1 MADSSSKLIKALFSS
16 SNSGENKT
24 NFDASKINPR
34 ILKILGVNEF
44 DIEDEQEYLSLLKE
58 KMLLISMEKSKLPRE
73 DEEVIIEEFKRI
85 KSKKFP
91 KKKLTADSFKK
102 NLSLGENF
110 NLSFG
115 EKISSVIGKSNF
127 IDISKII
134 PKSFIETELDSGKTN
149 EPEETE
155 EVKNIKTTKVNN
167 IEEVRNVISKLI
179 SGKTN
184 EPEEVKNIKTTKVNN
199 IEEVRNVISK
209 LISGKTNEPEETEE
223 VKNIKT
229 TKVNNIEEVRN
240 VISKLISGKTN
251 EPEEVKNIEEELISE
266 EIDERILRLLNLKD
280 TFDIDYGTYIS
291 LLKEKLVLSSLGKQ
305 KIPREEEVLLQEEY
319 KRVKSKKDKG
329 RFKPKKKITAE
340 IFATEPSVGNIKN
353 NLLFGEPEKRQLALP
368 PAVDKMSG
376 KSDIQEI
383 IDSLATIIEQL
394 TLFNSLS
401 RDEQERDRRATE
413 NRRRRER
420 EGELEKGF
428 DGVMKAAEKVIAPV
442 KSILDRIINFLVMT
456 LIGRSLV
463 LILRWFSDPENKEK
477 VKAIGRFLGDHW
489 PKLLALFIAFGTG
502 LGGFVRGLIGVVI
515 KGTGAL
521 IKGAFWLAKKA
532 GIKGAAGAF
541 KFLGGPKGKLIG
553 KGLELAAVVGG
564 TLALSK
570 GLEDFGGIGGGE
582 TSPPSGLSAEE
593 ETTPRATFSGG
604 GFANL
609 KNLFGNIGG
618 MFNGVVSGPKG
629 TDKVPAMLTDGE
641 FVMSRGAVQ
650 KYGVDTLEGMN
661 AAGGGN
667 NKPKVVEGTT
677 YAAGGGLVGDNSRSR
692 LRSAARSLTP
702 DAAEGLRTQKFTTL
716 WHGTSDIYK
725 KMIESGGIDPKKFT
739 FGALGE
745 GFYTTPDIKI
755 ARLYAEQ
762 SAELGGG
769 KPALVRLRVPTN
781 VLNQYTA
788 NLRDKG
794 RVLSGNE
801 LIQYTDNFRPQLRG
815 NTRSSNMYVWGGRGQ
830 TTPEGFGPRIG
841 NVGKGGLSMSQQYD
855 AANLANRFGTTEASP
870 STIKS
875 PKAPQRWMDK
885 FISGGPKITE
895 KTTRVVRS
903 PIPAT
908 SAIVPYVGGGLART
922 GVSGGL
928 TTPPI
933 QRINTN
939 MNVRGGIGGLRST
952 GIEILANYLMERGFD
967 KINAMIIAKKIDEG
981 KKLTGDKKEN
991 YVERLRNI
999 VDREER
1005 WQRGFGGIFD
1015 SILGMGKESS
1025 SQKMSKSAKAILEG
1039 IGSGAHQGGAI
1050 KGGWGLRMQEFKD
1063 APKTSIMT
1071 DDKGRP
1077 FVGHKAFRGGK
1088 LVYVRGP
1095 EPGTGTTNPLEMLGR
1110 MINPGAYKENDAK
1123 LAGQKHK
1130 EAMVNSLQSFQE
1142 RGMSPNAQ
1150 ARMMKQM
1157 GGNLKDVQNNL
1168 DFRKK
1173 TQAKIAPT
1181 KPTSKS
1187 SAITPPQQN
1196 KVNVTYSE
1204 RMKKRREIRN
1214 AGSRRGGTS
1223 SAAPQVPQFSSSSR
1237 TRSRKRTASTYG
1249 IG

>member
-91 KKKLTADSFKK
+91 KKKLTADSFKRGTAVEDFINK
-102 NLSLGENF
+102 NVGVNLNIKSLGG
-110 NLSFG
+110 S
-115 EKISSVIGKSNF
+115 
-127 IDISKII
+127 
-134 PKSFIETELDSGKTN
+134 
-149 EPEETE
+149 
-155 EVKNIKTTKVNN
+155 IK
-167 IEEVRNVISKLI
+167 
-179 SGKTN
+179 
-184 EPEEVKNIKTTKVNN
+184 P
-199 IEEVRNVISK
+199 
-209 LISGKTNEPEETEE
+209 
-223 VKNIKT
+223 
-229 TKVNNIEEVRN
+229 
-240 VISKLISGKTN
+240 
-251 EPEEVKNIEEELISE
+251 
-266 EIDERILRLLNLKD
+266 
-280 TFDIDYGTYIS
+280 
-291 LLKEKLVLSSLGKQ
+291 Q
-305 KIPREEEVLLQEEY
+305 
-319 KRVKSKKDKG
+319 
-329 RFKPKKKITAE
+329 
-340 IFATEPSVGNIKN
+340 
-353 NLLFGEPEKRQLALP
+353 QLALP

-383 IDSLATIIEQL
+383 IDSLASIIEQL

-477 VKAIGRFLGDHW
+477 VEAIGRFLGDHW

-570 GLEDFGGIGGGE
+570 GLEDFGGIGRE
-582 TSPPSGLSAEE
+582 KTSPPAGLSGEE

-677 YAAGGGLVGDNSRSR
+677 YAAGGGMIGDK
-692 LRSAARSLTP
+692 P
-702 DAAEGLRTQKFTTL
+702 
-716 WHGTSDIYK
+716 
-725 KMIESGGIDPKKFT
+725 
-739 FGALGE
+739 
-745 GFYTTPDIKI
+745 
-755 ARLYAEQ
+755 AEQ
-762 SAELGGG
+762 ELKKDRFELGKDSQPEKT
-769 KPALVRLRVPTN
+769 KP
-781 VLNQYTA
+781 
-788 NLRDKG
+788 
-794 RVLSGNE
+794 S
-801 LIQYTDNFRPQLRG
+801 
-815 NTRSSNMYVWGGRGQ
+815 
-830 TTPEGFGPRIG
+830 FGPGATPQMSSQEDMNKKANQIRFEDRIKRIE
-841 NVGKGGLSMSQQYD
+841 NQIQVNLALSQGKGI
-855 AANLANRFGTTEASP
+855 N
-870 STIKS
+870 IK
-875 PKAPQRWMDK
+875 
-885 FISGGPKITE
+885 G
-895 KTTRVVRS
+895 
-903 PIPAT
+903 AT
-908 SAIVPYVGGGLART
+908 SGAQLGT
-922 GVSGGL
+922 G
-928 TTPPI
+928 
-933 QRINTN
+933 
-939 MNVRGGIGGLRST
+939 
-952 GIEILANYLMERGFD
+952 Y
-967 KINAMIIAKKIDEG
+967 
-981 KKLTGDKKEN
+981 
-991 YVERLRNI
+991 
-999 VDREER
+999 
-1005 WQRGFGGIFD
+1005 
-1015 SILGMGKESS
+1015 
-1025 SQKMSKSAKAILEG
+1025 SAKY
-1039 IGSGAHQGGAI
+1039 QGRNSIVI
-1050 KGGWGLRMQEFKD
+1050 KGGAKNFTSGIGDNEITLGGNRYYAQKRGDDVIYSLAKAGGSLMGGSGLK
-1063 APKTSIMT
+1063 SI
-1071 DDKGRP
+1071 DKKKLPPTQIMMGGDGKP
-1077 FVGHKAFRGGK
+1077 FVGFLAFEKGEPVYKRGAT
-1088 LVYVRGP
+1088 
-1095 EPGTGTTNPLEMLGR
+1095 PGTGTTNPLEALGR
-1110 MINPGAYKENDAK
+1110 WMNPNAYKENDK
-1123 LAGQKHK
+1123 KMEERK
-1130 EAMVNSLQSFQE
+1130 KREAEVNSLE
-1142 RGMSPNAQ
+1142 YYKGIGMRDSSI
-1150 ARMMKQM
+1150 KQQM
-1157 GGNLKDVQNNL
+1157 TATGQNYTRASNDL
-1168 DFRKK
+1168 QYRQN

-1187 SAITPPQQN
+1187 SAVTPPQQN
-1196 KVNVTYSE
+1196 KVNVTYVES
-1204 RMKKRREIRN
+1204 MKKRRAART
-1214 AGSRRGGTS
+1214 AGGTS

>member
-58 KMLLISMEKSKLPRE
+58 KMLLITMGKSKLPRE

-91 KKKLTADSFKK
+91 KKKITADSFKK
-102 NLSLGENF
+102 GTAVDGFINKNVGVNLNIKSLG
-110 NLSFG
+110 
-115 EKISSVIGKSNF
+115 SS
-127 IDISKII
+127 
-134 PKSFIETELDSGKTN
+134 
-149 EPEETE
+149 
-155 EVKNIKTTKVNN
+155 IK
-167 IEEVRNVISKLI
+167 
-179 SGKTN
+179 
-184 EPEEVKNIKTTKVNN
+184 P
-199 IEEVRNVISK
+199 
-209 LISGKTNEPEETEE
+209 
-223 VKNIKT
+223 
-229 TKVNNIEEVRN
+229 
-240 VISKLISGKTN
+240 
-251 EPEEVKNIEEELISE
+251 
-266 EIDERILRLLNLKD
+266 
-280 TFDIDYGTYIS
+280 
-291 LLKEKLVLSSLGKQ
+291 Q
-305 KIPREEEVLLQEEY
+305 
-319 KRVKSKKDKG
+319 
-329 RFKPKKKITAE
+329 
-340 IFATEPSVGNIKN
+340 
-353 NLLFGEPEKRQLALP
+353 QLALP

-383 IDSLATIIEQL
+383 IDSLASIIEQL

-401 RDEQERDRRATE
+401 REEQERDRRATE

-582 TSPPSGLSAEE
+582 TSPPAGLSGEE
-593 ETTPRATFSGG
+593 EITPRATFSGG

-677 YAAGGGLVGDNSRSR
+677 YAAGGGMIGDKLKAPE
-692 LRSAARSLTP
+692 LRKEA
-702 DAAEGLRTQKFTTL
+702 
-716 WHGTSDIYK
+716 
-725 KMIESGGIDPKKFT
+725 ESGLVK
-739 FGALGE
+739 
-745 GFYTTPDIKI
+745 
-755 ARLYAEQ
+755 
-762 SAELGGG
+762 S
-769 KPALVRLRVPTN
+769 KP
-781 VLNQYTA
+781 
-788 NLRDKG
+788 
-794 RVLSGNE
+794 S
-801 LIQYTDNFRPQLRG
+801 
-815 NTRSSNMYVWGGRGQ
+815 
-830 TTPEGFGPRIG
+830 FGPGATPQMSSQEDMNKKANQIRFEDRIKRIE
-841 NVGKGGLSMSQQYD
+841 NQIQVNLALSQGKGI
-855 AANLANRFGTTEASP
+855 N
-870 STIKS
+870 IK
-875 PKAPQRWMDK
+875 
-885 FISGGPKITE
+885 G
-895 KTTRVVRS
+895 
-903 PIPAT
+903 AT
-908 SAIVPYVGGGLART
+908 SGAQLGT
-922 GVSGGL
+922 G
-928 TTPPI
+928 
-933 QRINTN
+933 
-939 MNVRGGIGGLRST
+939 
-952 GIEILANYLMERGFD
+952 Y
-967 KINAMIIAKKIDEG
+967 
-981 KKLTGDKKEN
+981 
-991 YVERLRNI
+991 
-999 VDREER
+999 
-1005 WQRGFGGIFD
+1005 
-1015 SILGMGKESS
+1015 
-1025 SQKMSKSAKAILEG
+1025 SAKY
-1039 IGSGAHQGGAI
+1039 QGRNSIVI
-1050 KGGWGLRMQEFKD
+1050 KGGAKNFTSGIGDNEITLGGNRYYAQKRGDDVIYSRAKAGGSLMGGSGLK
-1063 APKTSIMT
+1063 SI
-1071 DDKGRP
+1071 DKKKLPPTQIMMGGDGKP
-1077 FVGHKAFRGGK
+1077 FVGFLAFEKGEPVYKRGAT
-1088 LVYVRGP
+1088 
-1095 EPGTGTTNPLEMLGR
+1095 PGTGTTNPLEALGR
-1110 MINPGAYKENDAK
+1110 WMNPNTYKENDK
-1123 LAGQKHK
+1123 KMEERK
-1130 EAMVNSLQSFQE
+1130 KREAEVNSLE
-1142 RGMSPNAQ
+1142 YYKGIGMRDSSI
-1150 ARMMKQM
+1150 KQQM
-1157 GGNLKDVQNNL
+1157 TATGQNYTRASNDL
-1168 DFRKK
+1168 QYRQN

-1187 SAITPPQQN
+1187 SAVTPPQQN
-1196 KVNVTYSE
+1196 KVNVTYVES
-1204 RMKKRREIRN
+1204 MKKRRAART
-1214 AGSRRGGTS
+1214 AGGTS

>member
-134 PKSFIETELDSGKTN
+134 PKSFIETELDF
-149 EPEETE
+149 
-155 EVKNIKTTKVNN
+155 
-167 IEEVRNVISKLI
+167 
-179 SGKTN
+179 
-184 EPEEVKNIKTTKVNN
+184 
-199 IEEVRNVISK
+199 
-209 LISGKTNEPEETEE
+209 
-223 VKNIKT
+223 
-229 TKVNNIEEVRN
+229 
-240 VISKLISGKTN
+240 GKTN

-266 EIDERILRLLNLKD
+266 EIDEKILRLLNLKD

-383 IDSLATIIEQL
+383 IDSLASIIDQL

-477 VKAIGRFLGDHW
+477 VKAIGRFLGEHW

-582 TSPPSGLSAEE
+582 TSPPAGLSGEE

-641 FVMSRGAVQ
+641 FVMSPGAVK
-650 KYGVDTLEGMN
+650 KYGVGTLEAMN
-661 AAGGGN
+661 AAGGGT
-667 NKPKVVEGTT
+667 NKPKIMNGTT
-677 YAAGGGLVGDNSRSR
+677 YAAGGGLIGDPIVAQQSWMNYMNMNPEKFKRGSIYGNVDSVNNASRDFMKTFMKTGEPPKWANIQQRTTGVNS
-692 LRSAARSLTP
+692 P
-702 DAAEGLRTQKFTTL
+702 RTTA
-716 WHGTSDIYK
+716 
-725 KMIESGGIDPKKFT
+725 PK
-739 FGALGE
+739 
-745 GFYTTPDIKI
+745 
-755 ARLYAEQ
+755 
-762 SAELGGG
+762 SH
-769 KPALVRLRVPTN
+769 TN
-781 VLNQYTA
+781 VDFNYQ
-788 NLRDKG
+788 
-794 RVLSGNE
+794 
-801 LIQYTDNFRPQLRG
+801 
-815 NTRSSNMYVWGGRGQ
+815 
-830 TTPEGFGPRIG
+830 
-841 NVGKGGLSMSQQYD
+841 
-855 AANLANRFGTTEASP
+855 SP
-870 STIKS
+870 SNTS
-875 PKAPQRWMDK
+875 M
-885 FISGGPKITE
+885 
-895 KTTRVVRS
+895 VRS
-903 PIPAT
+903 PGAGL
-908 SAIVPYVGGGLART
+908 SANAR
-922 GVSGGL
+922 
-928 TTPPI
+928 PPV

-939 MNVRGGIGGLRST
+939 MNVPGGRIRGGSLSAILAAFEMKQRKDEGQTNVQAGLGAGGSALGGQLGWMGGAKAGAIAGAALGSIVPGLGTGVGAAVGAIVGGLAGGYGGGMLGGKLADDISGVNVEKERNSRGGI
-952 GIEILANYLMERGFD
+952 
-967 KINAMIIAKKIDEG
+967 
-981 KKLTGDKKEN
+981 
-991 YVERLRNI
+991 
-999 VDREER
+999 
-1005 WQRGFGGIFD
+1005 
-1015 SILGMGKESS
+1015 
-1025 SQKMSKSAKAILEG
+1025 
-1039 IGSGAHQGGAI
+1039 GGAI
-1050 KGGWGLRMQEFKD
+1050 KGGWGLRKQEFKD
-1063 APKTSIMT
+1063 APKTSIIT

-1077 FVGHKAFRGGK
+1077 FVGHKALRGGK

-1095 EPGTGTTNPLEMLGR
+1095 EPGTGTTNPLEILGR

-1130 EAMVNSLQSFQE
+1130 EAMVNALEGFQNQD
-1142 RGMSPNAQ
+1142 MAPDAQ

-1157 GGNLKDVQNNL
+1157 GGNLKDVQNDL

-1187 SAITPPQQN
+1187 SAVTPPQQN
-1196 KVNVTYSE
+1196 KVNVTYVES
-1204 RMKKRREIRN
+1204 MKKRRAART
-1214 AGSRRGGTS
+1214 AGGTS

>member
-58 KMLLISMEKSKLPRE
+58 KMLLITMGKSKLPRE

-91 KKKLTADSFKK
+91 KKKITADSFKK
-102 NLSLGENF
+102 GTAVDGFINKNVGVNLNIKSLG
-110 NLSFG
+110 
-115 EKISSVIGKSNF
+115 SS
-127 IDISKII
+127 
-134 PKSFIETELDSGKTN
+134 
-149 EPEETE
+149 
-155 EVKNIKTTKVNN
+155 IK
-167 IEEVRNVISKLI
+167 
-179 SGKTN
+179 
-184 EPEEVKNIKTTKVNN
+184 P
-199 IEEVRNVISK
+199 
-209 LISGKTNEPEETEE
+209 
-223 VKNIKT
+223 
-229 TKVNNIEEVRN
+229 
-240 VISKLISGKTN
+240 
-251 EPEEVKNIEEELISE
+251 
-266 EIDERILRLLNLKD
+266 
-280 TFDIDYGTYIS
+280 
-291 LLKEKLVLSSLGKQ
+291 Q
-305 KIPREEEVLLQEEY
+305 
-319 KRVKSKKDKG
+319 
-329 RFKPKKKITAE
+329 
-340 IFATEPSVGNIKN
+340 
-353 NLLFGEPEKRQLALP
+353 QLALP

-383 IDSLATIIEQL
+383 IDSLASIIEQL

-401 RDEQERDRRATE
+401 REEQERDRRATE

-582 TSPPSGLSAEE
+582 TSPPAGLSGEE
-593 ETTPRATFSGG
+593 EITPRATFSGG

-677 YAAGGGLVGDNSRSR
+677 YAAGGGMIGDSHKDEDKYVKDPILEKRES
-692 LRSAARSLTP
+692 
-702 DAAEGLRTQKFTTL
+702 EQKKL
-716 WHGTSDIYK
+716 
-725 KMIESGGIDPKKFT
+725 
-739 FGALGE
+739 
-745 GFYTTPDIKI
+745 
-755 ARLYAEQ
+755 
-762 SAELGGG
+762 
-769 KPALVRLRVPTN
+769 
-781 VLNQYTA
+781 
-788 NLRDKG
+788 
-794 RVLSGNE
+794 
-801 LIQYTDNFRPQLRG
+801 
-815 NTRSSNMYVWGGRGQ
+815 
-830 TTPEGFGPRIG
+830 FGPGATPQMSSQEDMNKKANQIRFENRIKRIE
-841 NVGKGGLSMSQQYD
+841 NQIQVNLALSQGKGI
-855 AANLANRFGTTEASP
+855 N
-870 STIKS
+870 IK
-875 PKAPQRWMDK
+875 
-885 FISGGPKITE
+885 G
-895 KTTRVVRS
+895 
-903 PIPAT
+903 AT
-908 SAIVPYVGGGLART
+908 SGAQLGT
-922 GVSGGL
+922 G
-928 TTPPI
+928 
-933 QRINTN
+933 
-939 MNVRGGIGGLRST
+939 
-952 GIEILANYLMERGFD
+952 Y
-967 KINAMIIAKKIDEG
+967 
-981 KKLTGDKKEN
+981 
-991 YVERLRNI
+991 
-999 VDREER
+999 
-1005 WQRGFGGIFD
+1005 
-1015 SILGMGKESS
+1015 
-1025 SQKMSKSAKAILEG
+1025 SAKY
-1039 IGSGAHQGGAI
+1039 QGRNSIVI
-1050 KGGWGLRMQEFKD
+1050 KGGAKNFTSGIGDNEITLGGKRYYAQKRGDDVIYSLAKAGGSLMGGSGLK
-1063 APKTSIMT
+1063 SI
-1071 DDKGRP
+1071 DKKKLPPTQIMMGGDGKP
-1077 FVGHKAFRGGK
+1077 FVGFLAFEKGEPVYKRGAT
-1088 LVYVRGP
+1088 
-1095 EPGTGTTNPLEMLGR
+1095 PGTGTTNPLEALGR
-1110 MINPGAYKENDAK
+1110 WMNPNAYKENDK
-1123 LAGQKHK
+1123 KMEERK
-1130 EAMVNSLQSFQE
+1130 KREAEVNSLE
-1142 RGMSPNAQ
+1142 YYKGIGMRDSSI
-1150 ARMMKQM
+1150 KQQM
-1157 GGNLKDVQNNL
+1157 TATGQNYTRASNDL
-1168 DFRKK
+1168 QYRQN

-1187 SAITPPQQN
+1187 SAVTPPQQN
-1196 KVNVTYSE
+1196 KVNVTYVES
-1204 RMKKRREIRN
+1204 MKKRREIRT
-1214 AGSRRGGTS
+1214 AGGTS

>member
-91 KKKLTADSFKK
+91 KKKLTADSFKRGTAVEDFINK
-102 NLSLGENF
+102 NVGVNLNIKSLGG
-110 NLSFG
+110 S
-115 EKISSVIGKSNF
+115 
-127 IDISKII
+127 
-134 PKSFIETELDSGKTN
+134 
-149 EPEETE
+149 
-155 EVKNIKTTKVNN
+155 IK
-167 IEEVRNVISKLI
+167 
-179 SGKTN
+179 
-184 EPEEVKNIKTTKVNN
+184 P
-199 IEEVRNVISK
+199 
-209 LISGKTNEPEETEE
+209 
-223 VKNIKT
+223 
-229 TKVNNIEEVRN
+229 
-240 VISKLISGKTN
+240 
-251 EPEEVKNIEEELISE
+251 
-266 EIDERILRLLNLKD
+266 
-280 TFDIDYGTYIS
+280 
-291 LLKEKLVLSSLGKQ
+291 Q
-305 KIPREEEVLLQEEY
+305 
-319 KRVKSKKDKG
+319 
-329 RFKPKKKITAE
+329 
-340 IFATEPSVGNIKN
+340 
-353 NLLFGEPEKRQLALP
+353 QLALP

-383 IDSLATIIEQL
+383 IDSLASIIEQL

-401 RDEQERDRRATE
+401 RDEQERDRRSTE

-463 LILRWFSDPENKEK
+463 LILRWFSDPENKKK
-477 VKAIGRFLGDHW
+477 VEAIGRFLGDHW

-582 TSPPSGLSAEE
+582 TSPPAGLSGEE
-593 ETTPRATFSGG
+593 ETTPPAGLSGEEEITPRATFSGG

-677 YAAGGGLVGDNSRSR
+677 YAAGGGLIGDKLKAPE
-692 LRSAARSLTP
+692 LRKEA
-702 DAAEGLRTQKFTTL
+702 
-716 WHGTSDIYK
+716 
-725 KMIESGGIDPKKFT
+725 ESGLVK
-739 FGALGE
+739 
-745 GFYTTPDIKI
+745 
-755 ARLYAEQ
+755 
-762 SAELGGG
+762 S
-769 KPALVRLRVPTN
+769 KP
-781 VLNQYTA
+781 
-788 NLRDKG
+788 
-794 RVLSGNE
+794 S
-801 LIQYTDNFRPQLRG
+801 
-815 NTRSSNMYVWGGRGQ
+815 
-830 TTPEGFGPRIG
+830 FGPGATPQMSSQEDMNKKTNQIGLEKRESEQKKLFGPGATPQMSSQEDMNKKTNQIRFEDRIKRIE
-841 NVGKGGLSMSQQYD
+841 NQIQVNLALSQGKGI
-855 AANLANRFGTTEASP
+855 N
-870 STIKS
+870 IK
-875 PKAPQRWMDK
+875 
-885 FISGGPKITE
+885 G
-895 KTTRVVRS
+895 
-903 PIPAT
+903 AT
-908 SAIVPYVGGGLART
+908 SGAQLGT
-922 GVSGGL
+922 G
-928 TTPPI
+928 
-933 QRINTN
+933 
-939 MNVRGGIGGLRST
+939 
-952 GIEILANYLMERGFD
+952 Y
-967 KINAMIIAKKIDEG
+967 
-981 KKLTGDKKEN
+981 
-991 YVERLRNI
+991 
-999 VDREER
+999 
-1005 WQRGFGGIFD
+1005 
-1015 SILGMGKESS
+1015 
-1025 SQKMSKSAKAILEG
+1025 SAKY
-1039 IGSGAHQGGAI
+1039 QGRNSIVI
-1050 KGGWGLRMQEFKD
+1050 KGGAKNFTSGIGDNEITLGGNRYYAQKRGDDVIYSRAKAGGSLMGGSGLK
-1063 APKTSIMT
+1063 SI
-1071 DDKGRP
+1071 DKKKLPPTQIMMGGDGKP
-1077 FVGHKAFRGGK
+1077 FVGFLAFEKGEPVYKRGAT
-1088 LVYVRGP
+1088 
-1095 EPGTGTTNPLEMLGR
+1095 PGTGTTNPLEALGR
-1110 MINPGAYKENDAK
+1110 WMNPNAYKENDK
-1123 LAGQKHK
+1123 KMEERK
-1130 EAMVNSLQSFQE
+1130 KREAEVNSLE
-1142 RGMSPNAQ
+1142 YYKGIGMRDSSI
-1150 ARMMKQM
+1150 KQQM
-1157 GGNLKDVQNNL
+1157 TATGQNYTRASNDL
-1168 DFRKK
+1168 QYRQN

-1187 SAITPPQQN
+1187 SAVTPPQQN
-1196 KVNVTYSE
+1196 KVNVTYVES
-1204 RMKKRREIRN
+1204 MKKRRAART
-1214 AGSRRGGTS
+1214 AGGTS

>member
-34 ILKILGVNEF
+34 ILSILGVNEF

-91 KKKLTADSFKK
+91 KKKITADSFKRGTAVEGFINK
-102 NLSLGENF
+102 NVGVNLNTKSLGG
-110 NLSFG
+110 S
-115 EKISSVIGKSNF
+115 
-127 IDISKII
+127 
-134 PKSFIETELDSGKTN
+134 
-149 EPEETE
+149 
-155 EVKNIKTTKVNN
+155 IK
-167 IEEVRNVISKLI
+167 
-179 SGKTN
+179 
-184 EPEEVKNIKTTKVNN
+184 P
-199 IEEVRNVISK
+199 
-209 LISGKTNEPEETEE
+209 
-223 VKNIKT
+223 
-229 TKVNNIEEVRN
+229 
-240 VISKLISGKTN
+240 
-251 EPEEVKNIEEELISE
+251 
-266 EIDERILRLLNLKD
+266 
-280 TFDIDYGTYIS
+280 
-291 LLKEKLVLSSLGKQ
+291 Q
-305 KIPREEEVLLQEEY
+305 
-319 KRVKSKKDKG
+319 
-329 RFKPKKKITAE
+329 
-340 IFATEPSVGNIKN
+340 
-353 NLLFGEPEKRQLALP
+353 QLALP

-383 IDSLATIIEQL
+383 IDSLASIIEQL

-401 RDEQERDRRATE
+401 RNEQERDRRATE

-428 DGVMKAAEKVIAPV
+428 DGAMKEAEKVIAPV

-489 PKLLALFIAFGTG
+489 PKLLALFIVFGTSFGRFALG
-502 LGGFVRGLIGVVI
+502 LTKVV
-515 KGTGAL
+515 T
-521 IKGAFWLAKKA
+521 KGAIKLGFAIAKLLAAKKV
-532 GIKGAAGAF
+532 KGAMGAAR
-541 KFLGGPKGKLIG
+541 FLGGKKA
-553 KGLELAAVVGG
+553 KLAANVLATGAVLGG
-564 TLALSK
+564 TLAVTQGFK
-570 GLEDFGGIGGGE
+570 GDGEDQKTQKLAGGGYVK
-582 TSPPSGLSAEE
+582 
-593 ETTPRATFSGG
+593 PRFAAFSGG
-604 GFANL
+604 GLNL
-609 KNLFGNIGG
+609 KGMLGGAALGAGLGSMFGPLGMLLGAGLGG
-618 MFNGVVSGPKG
+618 AAGSGFVSGEKG
-629 TDKVPAMLTDGE
+629 VDKVPAMLSDGE
-641 FVMSRGAVQ
+641 FVMSPGAVQ
-650 KYGVDTLEGMN
+650 KYGVGTLEAMN
-661 AAGGGN
+661 AAGGGT
-667 NKPKVVEGTT
+667 NKPKIMNGTT
-677 YAAGGGLVGDNSRSR
+677 YAAGGGLIGDINPYNPNQMSDVDFRRYVDGRIEERMADRRIAELRGRSNN
-692 LRSAARSLTP
+692 LPKLNTPRSNPPR
-702 DAAEGLRTQKFTTL
+702 
-716 WHGTSDIYK
+716 
-725 KMIESGGIDPKKFT
+725 IDPSRMLPSAGQSSANPPRIDPSRMLPSAGQPISSQLPT
-739 FGALGE
+739 SS
-745 GFYTTPDIKI
+745 YRYIPPDGGMPFRATGPGGD
-755 ARLYAEQ
+755 ARIQ
-762 SAELGGG
+762 
-769 KPALVRLRVPTN
+769 RLAG
-781 VLNQYTA
+781 Q
-788 NLRDKG
+788 
-794 RVLSGNE
+794 SGNMK
-801 LIQYTDNFRPQLRG
+801 
-815 NTRSSNMYVWGGRGQ
+815 SS
-830 TTPEGFGPRIG
+830 
-841 NVGKGGLSMSQQYD
+841 L
-855 AANLANRFGTTEASP
+855 P
-870 STIKS
+870 S
-875 PKAPQRWMDK
+875 
-885 FISGGPKITE
+885 G
-895 KTTRVVRS
+895 
-903 PIPAT
+903 
-908 SAIVPYVGGGLART
+908 
-922 GVSGGL
+922 
-928 TTPPI
+928 
-933 QRINTN
+933 
-939 MNVRGGIGGLRST
+939 RGGIGGLRSA

-967 KINAMIIAKKIDEG
+967 KINAVIIAKKIDEG

-1039 IGSGAHQGGAI
+1039 IGSGAYQGGGI
-1050 KGGWGLRMQEFKD
+1050 VGGSGLKDQSFRD
-1063 APKTSIMT
+1063 APKTSIIT

-1077 FVGHKAFRGGK
+1077 FVGHKALRGGK

-1157 GGNLKDVQNNL
+1157 GGNLKDVQNDL

-1187 SAITPPQQN
+1187 SAVTPPQQN
-1196 KVNVTYSE
+1196 KVNVTYVES
-1204 RMKKRREIRN
+1204 MKKRRAART
-1214 AGSRRGGTS
+1214 AGGTS

>member
-58 KMLLISMEKSKLPRE
+58 KMLLITMGKSKLPRE

-91 KKKLTADSFKK
+91 KKKITADSFKK
-102 NLSLGENF
+102 GTAVDGFINKNVGVNLNIKSLG
-110 NLSFG
+110 
-115 EKISSVIGKSNF
+115 SS
-127 IDISKII
+127 
-134 PKSFIETELDSGKTN
+134 
-149 EPEETE
+149 
-155 EVKNIKTTKVNN
+155 IK
-167 IEEVRNVISKLI
+167 
-179 SGKTN
+179 
-184 EPEEVKNIKTTKVNN
+184 P
-199 IEEVRNVISK
+199 
-209 LISGKTNEPEETEE
+209 
-223 VKNIKT
+223 
-229 TKVNNIEEVRN
+229 
-240 VISKLISGKTN
+240 
-251 EPEEVKNIEEELISE
+251 
-266 EIDERILRLLNLKD
+266 
-280 TFDIDYGTYIS
+280 
-291 LLKEKLVLSSLGKQ
+291 Q
-305 KIPREEEVLLQEEY
+305 
-319 KRVKSKKDKG
+319 
-329 RFKPKKKITAE
+329 
-340 IFATEPSVGNIKN
+340 
-353 NLLFGEPEKRQLALP
+353 QLALP

-383 IDSLATIIEQL
+383 IDSLASIIEQL

-401 RDEQERDRRATE
+401 REEQERDRRATE

-582 TSPPSGLSAEE
+582 TSPPAGLSGEE
-593 ETTPRATFSGG
+593 EITPRATFSGG

-677 YAAGGGLVGDNSRSR
+677 YAAGGGMIGDSHKDEDKYVKDPILEKRES
-692 LRSAARSLTP
+692 
-702 DAAEGLRTQKFTTL
+702 EQKKL
-716 WHGTSDIYK
+716 
-725 KMIESGGIDPKKFT
+725 
-739 FGALGE
+739 
-745 GFYTTPDIKI
+745 
-755 ARLYAEQ
+755 
-762 SAELGGG
+762 
-769 KPALVRLRVPTN
+769 
-781 VLNQYTA
+781 
-788 NLRDKG
+788 
-794 RVLSGNE
+794 
-801 LIQYTDNFRPQLRG
+801 
-815 NTRSSNMYVWGGRGQ
+815 
-830 TTPEGFGPRIG
+830 FGPGATPQMSSQEDMNKKANQIRFEDRIKRIE
-841 NVGKGGLSMSQQYD
+841 NQIQVNLALSQGKGI
-855 AANLANRFGTTEASP
+855 N
-870 STIKS
+870 IK
-875 PKAPQRWMDK
+875 
-885 FISGGPKITE
+885 G
-895 KTTRVVRS
+895 
-903 PIPAT
+903 AT
-908 SAIVPYVGGGLART
+908 SGAQLGT
-922 GVSGGL
+922 G
-928 TTPPI
+928 
-933 QRINTN
+933 
-939 MNVRGGIGGLRST
+939 
-952 GIEILANYLMERGFD
+952 Y
-967 KINAMIIAKKIDEG
+967 
-981 KKLTGDKKEN
+981 
-991 YVERLRNI
+991 
-999 VDREER
+999 
-1005 WQRGFGGIFD
+1005 
-1015 SILGMGKESS
+1015 
-1025 SQKMSKSAKAILEG
+1025 SAKY
-1039 IGSGAHQGGAI
+1039 QGRNSIVI
-1050 KGGWGLRMQEFKD
+1050 KGGAKNFTSGIGDNEITLGGKRYYAQKRGDDVIYSLAKAGGSLMGGSGLK
-1063 APKTSIMT
+1063 SI
-1071 DDKGRP
+1071 DKKKLPPTQIMMGGDGKP
-1077 FVGHKAFRGGK
+1077 FVGFLAFEKGEPVYKRGAT
-1088 LVYVRGP
+1088 
-1095 EPGTGTTNPLEMLGR
+1095 PGTGTTNPLEALGR
-1110 MINPGAYKENDAK
+1110 WMNPNAYKENDK
-1123 LAGQKHK
+1123 KMEERK
-1130 EAMVNSLQSFQE
+1130 KREAEVNSLE
-1142 RGMSPNAQ
+1142 YYKGIGMRDSSI
-1150 ARMMKQM
+1150 KQQM
-1157 GGNLKDVQNNL
+1157 TATGQNYTRASNDL
-1168 DFRKK
+1168 QYRQN

-1187 SAITPPQQN
+1187 SAVTPPQQN
-1196 KVNVTYSE
+1196 KVNVTYVES
-1204 RMKKRREIRN
+1204 MKKRRAART
-1214 AGSRRGGTS
+1214 AGGTS